1 MCVCVRV
8 RYECACKIDLTV
20 LKLRVNYKIRMNV
33 FGVFGEFTRGLLL
46 RRFMFEFAESANNN
60 NSNIGHFNSG
70 PKSVVIK
77 IPPFLYLMCYTHTN
91 ANINTCRQIRI
102 NFTQLTHTSRERDR
116 GHMCTHLCMFYGCI
130 DKCRFCQWGS
140 CHL

>member
-77 IPPFLYLMCYTHTN
+77 TPPFLYLMRYTHTN

-102 NFTQLTHTSRERDR
+102 NFTQLTHTSMERERAYVYTYMYVPR
-116 GHMCTHLCMFYGCI
+116 LY
-130 DKCRFCQWGS
+130 
-140 CHL
+140 